1 MTQATEQRLGEA
13 GLRTLL
19 ADLGNAAH
27 EFRFEVAPNPCVGA
41 AVLAGSI
48 ERARG
53 FHRRWGGDHA
63 EVEALGLARA
73 QVFDDPEESR
83 DATVEP
89 DRLGD
94 TLVVTLEP
102 CSSEGKTPPCVDLVL
117 RSGIRRVVVGELDP
131 DPRHR
136 GRGLELLREAG
147 IEVLHLPGAVPLER
161 VSSHFLRA
169 NEPDRLRRPRPWA
182 LAKWAQTR
190 TGQLSPPKD
199 VGDGRWISGTAS
211 LGEVHRLRSSVDAI
225 VSGVGTVLADN
236 PRFTVRPPGDL
247 GSPPRRIILDS
258 YLRTPPEARLLD
270 PPGDEEAAGP
280 LTILCLAGWDV
291 PRHRALVDRG
301 AEIVGHHSNAAD
313 SVKLWDAQT
322 WMWEQGIRR
331 VMIEAGPR
339 LLTRFFDLGFIDQM
353 RVYTGP
359 VNGGRGPSLADRLD
373 PRKLLERMD
382 RESGDD
388 AVLEAFV
395 RP

>member
-1 MTQATEQRLGEA
+1 MSQATEQRLGEA

-19 ADLGNAAH
+19 ADLGSAAR

-48 ERARG
+48 ERSRG
-53 FHRRWGGDHA
+53 FHRHWGGDHA

-73 QVFDDPEESR
+73 QVSGSGEDI
-83 DATVEP
+83 
-89 DRLGD
+89 GD

-102 CSSEGKTPPCVDLVL
+102 CSSEGKTPPCVELVL

-147 IEVLHLPGAVPLER
+147 VEVLHLPGAAPLDQ
-161 VSSHFLRA
+161 VSPHFLRA

-182 LAKWAQTR
+182 VAKWAQTR

-199 VGDGRWISGTAS
+199 VGDGRWISGGVS
-211 LGEVHRLRSSVDAI
+211 LAEVHRLRGRVDAI

-236 PRFTVRPPGDL
+236 PRFTVRPPGNL
-247 GSPPRRIILDS
+247 ATPPRRVILDS
-258 YLRTPPEARLLD
+258 YLRTPSDARLFD
-270 PPGDEEAAGP
+270 PPGEEEAAGP

-291 PRHRALVDRG
+291 PRHRALSERG
-301 AEIVGHHSNAAD
+301 AEIVGHHSNEAD

-339 LLTRFFDLGFIDQM
+339 LLTRFFNLGFIDQL

-373 PRKLLERMD
+373 PRKLLDRMD